1 MNKTDM
7 IDKTNNMS
15 MANRVILLILIFG
28 VLLIW
33 PVWWMVRPLMDT
45 ASHENRQLSERP
57 VLNAESYTGYSH
69 AYESYLNDRLPFRN
83 ALVSLNSFIDY
94 YVFKEASDS
103 SVIIGRDGWLFFS
116 DTVEDYQRYN
126 MYSEEELADLAAEA
140 EALRAY
146 CDSHGIT
153 FILFMP
159 PNKNSVY
166 GEYMPAHITAG
177 AGPSRADQYVSYLRE
192 HTGVD
197 VIWVRDELVEA
208 ATGSDRL
215 LYMKHDS
222 HWNGLGS
229 YIGSRLLMS
238 HLGVNMS
245 APGAMAYTH
254 TDEAV
259 FAGAGHDLANAI
271 SMDAALGTDEN
282 FVLSGYVDESVYD
295 SIEYRGDY
303 HESVSELIDPTA
315 IDGDLYVLPDN
326 YMGVNPYGDVVYASS
341 DAADSRRVLFARDS
355 FGEMMTQYLA
365 AGFADVISIRN
376 STITIQDIDEI
387 KPDILIYEMV
397 ERSDYYDLGSI
408 TSTD

>member
-1 MNKTDM
+1 MKTLKLSEK
-7 IDKTNNMS
+7 I
-15 MANRVILLILIFG
+15 ILGILICG

-33 PVWWMVRPLMDT
+33 PAWWIVRPMIDT
-45 ASHENRQLSERP
+45 VSHENRQLSERP
-57 VLNAESYTGYSH
+57 VLSVESYTGYSR

-116 DTVEDYQRYN
+116 DTVEDYQRDN
-126 MYSEEELADLAAEA
+126 LYSEEELQELAAEA
-140 EALRAY
+140 EAARAY
-146 CDSHGIT
+146 CDSRGIT

-208 ATGSDRL
+208 ATGSDSL

-229 YIGSRLLMS
+229 YTGSRLLMS
-238 HLGVNMS
+238 HLGVNMP
-245 APGAMAYTH
+245 AHGALTYTH

-282 FVLSGYVDESVYD
+282 FVLSGYADESVYD

-303 HESVSELIDPTA
+303 HESVSELIDPSTM
-315 IDGDLYVLPDN
+315 DGELYRLPEN

-355 FGEMMTQYLA
+355 FGELMTQYLA
-365 AGFADVISIRN
+365 AEFSDVISIRN
-376 STITIQDIDEI
+376 STLTIQDIDEI

-397 ERSDYYDLGSI
+397 ERSDYHDLSL
-408 TSTD
+408 DDR

>member
-1 MNKTDM
+1 MKT
-7 IDKTNNMS
+7 IKLS
-15 MANRVILLILIFG
+15 EKIILGILICG

-33 PVWWMVRPLMDT
+33 PVWWMARPLMDT
-45 ASHENRQLSERP
+45 VSRENRQLSERP
-57 VLNAESYTGYSH
+57 VLSAETYTGYSR

-116 DTVEDYQRYN
+116 DTLEDYQRDN
-126 MYSEEELADLAAEA
+126 LYSEEELQELAVEA
-140 EALRAY
+140 ETVKAY
-146 CDSHGIT
+146 CDSQGIT

-166 GEYMPAHITAG
+166 GEYMPAHITAET
-177 AGPSRADQYVSYLRE
+177 GPSRADQYVSYLRE

-197 VIWVRDELVEA
+197 VIWARDELLSSA
-208 ATGSDRL
+208 ADCDRL

-229 YIGSRLLMS
+229 YIGSRLLMNR
-238 HLGVNMS
+238 LGIDMP
-245 APGAMAYTH
+245 APDTLMYTH

-271 SMDAALGTDEN
+271 SMDDALGTDEN

-303 HESVSELIDPTA
+303 HESVSELIDPAA
-315 IDGDLYVLPDN
+315 IDGDLYVLPGH

-355 FGEMMTQYLA
+355 FGELMTQYLA
-365 AGFADVISIRN
+365 AEFSDVISIRN
-376 STITIQDIDEI
+376 STLTIQDIDEI

-397 ERSDYYDLGSI
+397 ERSDYHDLSL
-408 TSTD
+408 DDR